1 MVVRDKRNDIAILRT
16 IGMLPTTV
24 IKIFIVQGS
33 IIGITGTVLGVL
45 LGVTIAVNLE
55 QVVMFIEN
63 IFTIKVL
70 ASDVYFISDLP
81 SEVRIADVM
90 IIALIAIIMSILS
103 TLYPAWSASRIIP
116 SEVLR
121 YD

>member
-1 MVVRDKRNDIAILRT
+1 
-16 IGMLPTTV
+16 MLPTTV

-116 SEVLR
+116 SELLR
-121 YD
+121 YY